1 MLSVWRER
9 SRTTNQTHQAMTEKG
24 GGRQR
29 GGEKKGEGGEGGGE
43 GGGGRPQLSD
53 EISSA
58 QGLVLGLSI
67 HPSNS

>member
-1 MLSVWRER
+1 
-9 SRTTNQTHQAMTEKG
+9 MTEKG